1 MESLVKFFI
10 NQDRLVYIIN
20 YRNIVDK
27 NKDRRSKIVRFVLF
41 GTMMLTVVT
50 TGALFFA

>member
-1 MESLVKFFI
+1 MESLVKFLI
-10 NQDRLVYIIN
+10 NHNRLVYIIN

-41 GTMMLTVVT
+41 GTMMLTVIT
-50 TGALFFA
+50 TGALSLA